1 MKTALLLDEYV
12 DLVDAEMKSL
22 LANVDS
28 PVRDMITYHL
38 GWTDEQGGQIEG
50 FGGKRL
56 RSTLCLLACKA
67 TGGDIEEALPA
78 AAAIELVHNFS
89 LIQDDIQDDDRERRH
104 RPTVWSIWGKQQ
116 ALNAITAMHVLSSV
130 ALARLGKNG
139 TPIQKQQRAQSLLNN
154 TVLEMVKGQYSD
166 IHFETLLDV
175 GVHKYLD
182 MIDGKTAAL
191 ISCSLEIGA
200 LLGTEDKSSIEAMAK
215 FGRYLGFAFQ
225 IKDDLL
231 GIWGVVAE
239 TGKPNASDI
248 LKKKKTLPVVFAFEA
263 AEGIGKEQLVEIYAK
278 DIIDYVEIDT
288 VLRILGE
295 IGAKDFTQKMV
306 QKYIDRA
313 VEQLAKIT
321 LPTRSKTELQDV
333 TSFLVDRE
341 Y

>member
-1 MKTALLLDEYV
+1 
-12 DLVDAEMKSL
+12 
-22 LANVDS
+22 
-28 PVRDMITYHL
+28 
-38 GWTDEQGGQIEG
+38 
-50 FGGKRL
+50 
-56 RSTLCLLACKA
+56 
-67 TGGDIEEALPA
+67 
-78 AAAIELVHNFS
+78 
-89 LIQDDIQDDDRERRH
+89 
-104 RPTVWSIWGKQQ
+104 
-116 ALNAITAMHVLSSV
+116 
-130 ALARLGKNG
+130 
-139 TPIQKQQRAQSLLNN
+139 
-154 TVLEMVKGQYSD
+154 MVKLPHLFHD
-166 IHFETLLDV
+166 
-175 GVHKYLD
+175 
-182 MIDGKTAAL
+182 
-191 ISCSLEIGA
+191 SLEIGA